1 MPPGPLKILLVA
13 HGLPPESVGGVEQHV
28 EGLAKSLVDQGHDV
42 TIYAGTTRDGAQ
54 GTVHEEAA
62 WGCRVFRVVYRHE
75 GLTGLQDLYRS
86 ELLDQAF
93 AGFLQDRLGQGQ
105 RFDVAHVHHLT
116 GISVGILQHLKA
128 ARIPVALTLHDYWLM
143 CPRGQMW
150 HRREE
155 PCERVEPGR
164 CAGCLQP
171 TFPGWLADDVAE
183 ERVAAVHQQ
192 ARDTL
197 AQADLLITPSSRTL
211 PFFERLGVDPARFR
225 VVQNGVDVAALAAVP
240 PPPTKGPLRV
250 GYLGS
255 LIPSKG
261 LHILTAAFLRLWPKR
276 PDGCRLDIHGN
287 AMPYHGDD
295 TYLDRVFGDLP
306 QGAPIHYHGAYTTT
320 DLPRILAGIDVVV
333 APALWEEA
341 FGLTARE
348 ALAAGRPVICSRIGG
363 LQDAV
368 EDGVQ
373 GWLVP
378 PGDPIALGEALER
391 LAGDRRQLLQMGA
404 AAGQQRR
411 GFDAMAT
418 ELAGLYRDLA

>member
-1 MPPGPLKILLVA
+1 MPPP
-13 HGLPPESVGGVEQHV
+13 S
-28 EGLAKSLVDQGHDV
+28 
-42 TIYAGTTRDGAQ
+42 AQ
-54 GTVHEEAA
+54 
-62 WGCRVFRVVYRHE
+62 
-75 GLTGLQDLYRS
+75 
-86 ELLDQAF
+86 
-93 AGFLQDRLGQGQ
+93 
-105 RFDVAHVHHLT
+105 
-116 GISVGILQHLKA
+116 
-128 ARIPVALTLHDYWLM
+128 
-143 CPRGQMW
+143 
-150 HRREE
+150 
-155 PCERVEPGR
+155 
-164 CAGCLQP
+164 
-171 TFPGWLADDVAE
+171 
-183 ERVAAVHQQ
+183 
-192 ARDTL
+192 
-197 AQADLLITPSSRTL
+197 
-211 PFFERLGVDPARFR
+211 
-225 VVQNGVDVAALAAVP
+225 
-240 PPPTKGPLRV
+240 GPLRI
-250 GYLGS
+250 GYLGT

-261 LHILTAAFLRLWPKR
+261 LHVLVEAFLWLWQKLG
-276 PDGCRLDIHGN
+276 DGCRLDVHGN
-287 AMPYHGDD
+287 WVPYHGDNS
-295 TYLDRVFGDLP
+295 YLDRVFGDLP

-378 PGDPIALGEALER
+378 PGDPMALGEALER